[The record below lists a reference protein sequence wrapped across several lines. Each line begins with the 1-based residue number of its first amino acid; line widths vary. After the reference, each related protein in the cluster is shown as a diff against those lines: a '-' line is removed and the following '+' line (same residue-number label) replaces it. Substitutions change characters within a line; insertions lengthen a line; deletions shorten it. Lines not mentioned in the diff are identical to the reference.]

1 MDVPSVGVDPSPLTQ
16 SALNHCVKPEM
27 LLMEVRFGQGSTA
40 CACWVKVKLPIKS
53 NETINKD
60 LKDFLIFDEVSGG
73 LMTGLIN

>member
-16 SALNHCVKPEM
+16 SALNHCVNPEM

-60 LKDFLIFDEVSGG
+60 LKNENHFDKVFGS
-73 LMTGLIN
+73 LDDQN